1 MPWVASPW
9 SRWRTRRWRPQRS
22 LTSGSKS
29 AQKQGSQNFVVKG
42 YHCPEIWLFASVLSG
57 MRRTRNSGVA
67 CWGRCVTRPVPPACP
82 CASTPPGCP
91 NCRQNHFLSL
101 SLLLHS
107 SLCVSFPV
115 FVCRADLWHPFFSE
129 LKDLYLYYKHLVLL
143 PLQSHAI
150 PTVFKKKIKKET
162 TV

>member
-91 NCRQNHFLSL
+91 NCRQNHFLSVFLYCFTPL
-101 SLLLHS
+101 SVSRSRFLSVELIFGIHF
-107 SLCVSFPV
+107 SLNSKICICTINTWF
-115 FVCRADLWHPFFSE
+115 CCL
-129 LKDLYLYYKHLVLL
+129 
-143 PLQSHAI
+143 
-150 PTVFKKKIKKET
+150 FKVMPSPQYSKKR
-162 TV
+162 